1 LAAENILCAFVDMQK
16 WLQKS
21 MRRTE
26 FLIIYSCNSFCAR
39 WNSKIGSA
47 QQKLMGSRRKHR
59 ICDQVTGVIFTL
71 IWVGARIM
79 LKTNALS
86 GASLGRYADAGSFL
100 IETGAEINMQ
110 MPPPLPLRKLKRDD
124 PLIRPACC
132 VSVRYELSC
141 VCCGENLHIAKAAA
155 IINKCSGTRRR
166 TGESLCSCTGAV
178 AKSDTPEGI
187 TECMHLVPIPSQS
200 SHSALLHLWMNNGPR
215 KVALESSLTP
225 HSI

>member
-1 LAAENILCAFVDMQK
+1 
-16 WLQKS
+16 
-21 MRRTE
+21 
-26 FLIIYSCNSFCAR
+26 
-39 WNSKIGSA
+39 
-47 QQKLMGSRRKHR
+47 
-59 ICDQVTGVIFTL
+59 
-71 IWVGARIM
+71 VGARIM

-141 VCCGENLHIAKAAA
+141 VCCGENLHTAKAAA

-166 TGESLCSCTGAV
+166 TGESLCSFTG
-178 AKSDTPEGI
+178 
-187 TECMHLVPIPSQS
+187 M
-200 SHSALLHLWMNNGPR
+200 SAGE
-215 KVALESSLTP
+215 K
-225 HSI
+225 